1 MPELTRDQEKQV
13 CEILNELGWFET
25 EHALH
30 AEGVRAI
37 QGVLHSSAEDAK
49 AMLGELRARKL
60 IDVGST
66 PGGQPDAGKPVPAA
80 HLRWIQPAT

>member
-1 MPELTRDQEKQV
+1 MPELTPDREKQI

-37 QGVLHSSAEDAK
+37 QGVLHSSTEDAK

-60 IDVGST
+60 IDVEST
-66 PGGQPDAGKPVPAA
+66 PGGQPGAGKPMPVAQ
-80 HLRWIQPAT
+80 LRWIQPAT